1 MRHKKFRLIWYQA
14 NDIAA
19 MERKLERMA
28 AKGWLLERVS
38 NWGWHYRRAEP
49 QAVKYAVTYF
59 PDASVYDSG
68 PTAGQETYA
77 DYCAAAGWAFV
88 SAYGPMQFFR
98 STRPDPVPIET
109 DEGEKLRAIHRS
121 VLKTWVLGYVLLL
134 GSNLLGLS
142 TRLSDLRRAPL
153 SVLSDNGVLADLL
166 LVCALLVYLA
176 AVLADYFIWY
186 VRSKRAVAR
195 GGCCLEPHTRARL
208 WGGYVLLAFC
218 AAAVLSRL
226 AGISDAGDAATWLY
240 AFGGLALVIAL
251 VQGTLVLMKRRGC
264 SRETTRAVF
273 IGLVV
278 ALSFLYAGLAIPFA
292 SSLSEADWAKSPDV
306 AYIYTVHY
314 GSMEIS
320 RSVYRDPLPVTLE
333 ELGFSVAESDHC
345 SYEAEVQSSL
355 LLERTIYRQQAYG
368 EDSDLPALTIHRL
381 TTRWGG
387 LYRQCLAWLL
397 EEADYVP
404 MEPAALSLWGTQAG
418 YATPEGGSYLLDCG
432 DQLLCVWTGW
442 ELTAE
447 QISLIAEKLNSAA

>member
-1 MRHKKFRLIWYQA
+1 MRDKKFQLNWYQA
-14 NDIAA
+14 NDITA
-19 MERKLERMA
+19 MERRLERMA

-38 NWGWHYRRAEP
+38 NWGWHFRRAEP
-49 QAVKYAVTYF
+49 QAVQYAVTYF

-98 STRPDPVPIET
+98 STRPYPIPIET
-109 DEGEKLRAIHRS
+109 DEGEKLCAIHRS
-121 VLKTWVLGYVLLL
+121 VRKTWVLGYAVLL
-134 GSNLLGLS
+134 GSDLLGLS

-153 SVLSDNGVLADLL
+153 SVLSDNGALADLL

-176 AVLADYFIWY
+176 AVLADYFVWY
-186 VRSKRAVAR
+186 LRSKRAVER
-195 GGCCLEPHTRARL
+195 GGRCLEPHTRARL

-218 AAAVLSRL
+218 AAAVLGRL
-226 AGISDAGDAATWLY
+226 AGISDLGDAATWLY

-251 VQGTLVLMKRRGC
+251 VQGALVLMKQRGC
-264 SRETTRAVF
+264 SRETIRAVS

-278 ALSFLYAGLAIPFA
+278 VLSFLYAGLALPFA
-292 SSLSEADWAKSPDV
+292 SSLSEAHWAQDPDV
-306 AYIYTVHY
+306 AYVYTVRY
-314 GSMEIS
+314 GSMEIP

-333 ELGFSVAESDHC
+333 ELGFSVAEGDHC
-345 SYEAEVQSSL
+345 SYEAEVQSSPL
-355 LLERTIYRQQAYG
+355 LRCAVYRQQAYG
-368 EDSDLPALTIHRL
+368 EDSALPTLTVHRL

-387 LYRQCLAWLL
+387 LYRQCLTWLL
-397 EEADYVP
+397 EEGDYAP
-404 MEPAALSLWGTQAG
+404 MEPEALARWGAQAG
-418 YATPEGGSYLLDCG
+418 YATPEGGSCLLDCG

-447 QISLIAEKLNSAA
+447 QIAVLAGKLIHG